1 MSDIIDEQINAL
13 KYLKQCG
20 VFPFSDTRT
29 GIIITD
35 ECVDSAID
43 TLHKYQKIKQII
55 NAISYQPR
63 NGYVCG
69 GIFLTDEERVKHIR
83 EVIGN
88 GNND

>member
-1 MSDIIDEQINAL
+1 MGMTIEEIKNELRSDL
-13 KYLKQCG
+13 TVK
-20 VFPFSDTRT
+20 RMT
-29 GIIITD
+29 GDNYSESLRDCLAQLLVIA
-35 ECVDSAID
+35 E
-43 TLHKYQKIKQII
+43 KYQKIVEII
-55 NAISYQPR
+55 NAVSYQPR